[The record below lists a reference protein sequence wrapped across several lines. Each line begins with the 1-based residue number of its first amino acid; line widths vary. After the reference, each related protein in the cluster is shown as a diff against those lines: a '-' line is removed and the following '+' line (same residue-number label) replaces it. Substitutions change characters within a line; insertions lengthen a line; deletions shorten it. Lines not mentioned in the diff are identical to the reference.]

1 MGGTISVES
10 QSGVGTVFTFTITTG
25 ISHTSLRQYV
35 HFNTAGNE
43 GKKVLIIDDNATN
56 LTILKNQLEQW
67 KLTPL
72 LASSAMEALKILSQ
86 SDRVD
91 LIITDMQMPDVD
103 GLQLS
108 QQIKS
113 KYGIPIILLSSVG
126 GENKR
131 KNHELFSAMLNKPVK
146 QQQLLRV
153 VQAALRSDKIANPIA
168 ENSKQTQALSHEFA
182 AKHPLKILLA
192 EDNIVNQRLTTRVLN
207 KLGYKDIQIAQT
219 GLEAIEK
226 FNEKFYDVI
235 LMDVQMPEMDGLEA
249 TRLIRTKQYQQPVI
263 ISMTANAMQDD
274 KEKCIAAGMD
284 YYVSKPIDVA
294 QLVEALTKA
303 SDSFKPK
310 IAR

>member
-1 MGGTISVES
+1 M
-10 QSGVGTVFTFTITTG
+10 
-25 ISHTSLRQYV
+25 
-35 HFNTAGNE
+35 
-43 GKKVLIIDDNATN
+43 
-56 LTILKNQLEQW
+56 
-67 KLTPL
+67 
-72 LASSAMEALKILSQ
+72 
-86 SDRVD
+86 
-91 LIITDMQMPDVD
+91 
-103 GLQLS
+103 
-108 QQIKS
+108 
-113 KYGIPIILLSSVG
+113 
-126 GENKR
+126 
-131 KNHELFSAMLNKPVK
+131 
-146 QQQLLRV
+146 
-153 VQAALRSDKIANPIA
+153 
-168 ENSKQTQALSHEFA
+168 
-182 AKHPLKILLA
+182 
-192 EDNIVNQRLTTRVLN
+192 TTRVLN